1 MALVPFPVLPDIE
14 TLLMYA
20 LVPQFPSYRFVTIL
34 PAGDPTEITA
44 RIHRIS
50 GAGRHVGMDDPIVDV
65 DVFGP
70 KAQTGNVSSAA
81 RSIQAFLLSLMGA
94 VYTNGVVQHAST
106 VAGPRQLPEA
116 NPAFVRFSAT
126 YELHV
131 HP

>member
-1 MALVPFPVLPDIE
+1 MAAVPFPVLPDIE

-20 LVPQFPSYRFVTIL
+20 LVPEFPNYRFVTII

-50 GAGRHVGMDDPIVDV
+50 GAGRHIGMDDPIVDI
-65 DVFGP
+65 DVYGL
-70 KAQTGNVSSAA
+70 KSDTGNVSAAA
-81 RSIQAFLLSLMGA
+81 REIQAFILSLMGA
-94 VYTNGVVQHAST
+94 QFTTGVIQHAST
-106 VAGPRQLPEA
+106 VAGPRKLQEA
-116 NPAFVRFSAT
+116 NPAFVRFNAT